1 MIKRIEHTEA
11 ALLQRMDKDRDEI
24 LTSVNQLRTDLT
36 QQMQQMMMW
45 FRQSCSFQQNESH
58 NMVSKI
64 NFKHNYFFVTLIAV
78 LFILIYT
85 YIVVWREHTGKLSI

>member
-1 MIKRIEHTEA
+1 MIKRFERTEAAQA

-45 FRQSCSFQQNESH
+45 FRQSCSLQQNESH

-64 NFKHNYFFVTLIAV
+64 NFKRNYFPLP
-78 LFILIYT
+78 
-85 YIVVWREHTGKLSI
+85 